1 MPRKCSRRY
10 PMADISK
17 KSLSISSQLQ
27 NVIALPLTPLRSQS
41 RNVLNEPTAN
51 ISPSGVQATDVIG

>member
-1 MPRKCSRRY
+1 
-10 PMADISK
+10 MADKSQ
-17 KSLSISSQLQ
+17 KSLPVNSHLQ
-27 NVIALPLTPLRSQS
+27 NGNALLLTPLRSQS